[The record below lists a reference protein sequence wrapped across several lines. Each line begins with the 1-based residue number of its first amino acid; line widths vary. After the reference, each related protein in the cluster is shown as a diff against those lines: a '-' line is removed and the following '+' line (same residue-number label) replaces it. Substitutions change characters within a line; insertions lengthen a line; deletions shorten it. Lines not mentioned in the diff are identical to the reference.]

1 MKLMPQSRASANDG
15 SPADTPKLL
24 VIAALIATLGAAL
37 AARLYLPSD
46 AWLPVV
52 ATVLFALAATA
63 TIMSFLFRPRA
74 TRRIGWLDLAG
85 IFTCIGII
93 LSLAV
98 EPEAVAP
105 LVEGLTPR
113 GR

>member
-1 MKLMPQSRASANDG
+1 MKLMPQSRASANAP

-24 VIAALIATLGAAL
+24 LIAALVATLIAAL
-37 AARLYLPSD
+37 VARIHLPSD

-63 TIMSFLFRPRA
+63 TLVSFLFRPRA
-74 TRRIGWLDLAG
+74 TRRMGWLDLAG

-105 LVEGLTPR
+105 LLDGLTAR